1 MSLADLIIEID
12 EEQDG
17 EDADEDEPGPVG
29 VVDRVVGVAAQR
41 RRRDVVLV
49 LQDLAGVVDL
59 RERVHLHVGLV
70 RRVGGKFN
78 PEGKMRS
85 T

>member
-1 MSLADLIIEID
+1 MRLADLVIEID

-41 RRRDVVLV
+41 RRRYVVLV

-70 RRVGGKFN
+70 RRVRGKFN
-78 PEGKMRS
+78 PGGKMRS